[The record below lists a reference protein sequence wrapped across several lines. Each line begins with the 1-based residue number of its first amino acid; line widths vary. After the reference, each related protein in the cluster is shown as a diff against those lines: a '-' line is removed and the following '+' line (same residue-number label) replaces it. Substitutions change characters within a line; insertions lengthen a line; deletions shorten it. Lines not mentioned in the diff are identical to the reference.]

1 MLYNFLWD
9 DVGRK
14 KIVPVPPK
22 GGAHKRQGGSGGG
35 SNGDELELVVS
46 PTTGQPRPVTIYA
59 DSGFGEGTLSPRHKR
74 TESAGSRVNFKFP
87 FRGGVRS
94 PGLSEHPFGEGGG
107 GSVAGGGKRY
117 SM

>member
-14 KIVPVPPK
+14 KVPVPPK
-22 GGAHKRQGGSGGG
+22 GK
-35 SNGDELELVVS
+35 DEMHQMELVNT

-59 DSGFGEGTLSPRHKR
+59 DSGFGEGPLSPHKR
-74 TESAGSRVNFKFP
+74 TESASSKTNFRFP
-87 FRGGVRS
+87 FGGGVRS
-94 PGLSEHPFGEGGG
+94 PGLSEHPYGE
-107 GSVAGGGKRY
+107 AGGVLASGKRY